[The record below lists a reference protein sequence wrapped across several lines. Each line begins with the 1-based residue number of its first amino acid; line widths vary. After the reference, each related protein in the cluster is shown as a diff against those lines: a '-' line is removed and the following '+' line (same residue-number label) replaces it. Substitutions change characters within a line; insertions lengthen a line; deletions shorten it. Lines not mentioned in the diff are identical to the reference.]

1 MEGKEES
8 QLLAIGPLSCYWIQS
23 HSKFYVCSLQT
34 DVSLMHNDAQ
44 PSVIQLF
51 LIMPRYDMGLSEN
64 RVPPATPWFKTSFF
78 KVYRYTTFPD
88 KPIYHMVGYLPMI
101 SPLYSCIQQYGA
113 FLKWRI
119 PKSP

>member
-1 MEGKEES
+1 MEGKEER
-8 QLLAIGPLSCYWIQS
+8 QLLAIRPLSCYWIQS

-78 KVYRYTTFPD
+78 KVY
-88 KPIYHMVGYLPMI
+88 HI
-101 SPLYSCIQQYGA
+101 SRQAHLSYGWLFAYDISIIFLYPAIWG
-113 FLKWRI
+113 FLKMED
-119 PKSP
+119 PQSSP